1 MKKLYGVTCAMITP
15 FDEKGK
21 VDHGALRAHVDFL
34 LEKGVDCLYPLGTTG
49 EMYKLKE
56 EERKMTAE
64 TVVKAADGRATVFI
78 HTGAHDPDEVIAL
91 SKHASLI
98 GADGV
103 GVITPA
109 FFGMSP
115 REMIAYYE
123 NISRALPSDFPIY
136 LYHLPQCTSVAFSP
150 ATAAKIAETSEN
162 VIGIKY
168 SFADISETVRFL
180 AIRERKFSVLQG
192 ADRLLLPV
200 LAMGCD
206 GTVSGCS
213 SACPEPFVAV
223 KKAYEAGDLELARE
237 KQQEADEIADILRGG
252 ASAAWFK
259 SALKWRGLFDSHVR
273 APQLDITPE
282 EEKALWYALDR
293 FYEKYGYE
301 K

>member
-1 MKKLYGVTCAMITP
+1 MITP
-15 FDEKGK
+15 FDEKGR
-21 VDHGALRAHVDFL
+21 VDPGALCAHVDFL
-34 LEKGVDCLYPLGTTG
+34 IEKGVDCLYPLGTTG
-49 EMYKLKE
+49 EMYKLSAKE
-56 EERKMTAE
+56 RMEAAE
-64 TVVKAADGRATVFI
+64 TVAKQNAGRATLFI
-78 HTGAHDPDEVIAL
+78 HTGAHDPSEVITL
-91 SKHASLI
+91 SKHAHEI

-103 GVITPA
+103 GVITPT
-109 FFGMSP
+109 FFGMTP

-123 NISRALPSDFPIY
+123 NISRALPADFPIY
-136 LYHLPQCTSVAFSP
+136 LYHLPQCTSVAFAPS
-150 ATAAKIAETSEN
+150 TAAAIAERCEN
-162 VIGIKY
+162 VIGLKY

-180 AIRERKFSVLQG
+180 AIRERRFSVLQG

-213 SACPEPFVAV
+213 SACPEPFLAV
-223 KKAYEAGDLELARE
+223 KKAWEAGDLDLARE

-273 APQLDITPE
+273 APQLDITSE
-282 EEKALWYALDR
+282 EEKAFWYQLDR